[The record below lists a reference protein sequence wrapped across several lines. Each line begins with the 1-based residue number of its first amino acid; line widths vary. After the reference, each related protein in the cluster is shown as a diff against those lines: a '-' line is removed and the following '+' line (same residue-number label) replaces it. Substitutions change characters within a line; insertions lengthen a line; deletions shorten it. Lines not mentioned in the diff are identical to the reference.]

1 MALFRPARLLRRPV
15 QWRQLRPVLD
25 ADADRADLEL
35 RLIKL
40 LLKDRAR
47 VHPLPATAAHADKV
61 FIQSLSVS
69 SEGDHNIRW
78 TNALVRHATR
88 SR

>member
-1 MALFRPARLLRRPV
+1 L
-15 QWRQLRPVLD
+15 LD

-47 VHPLPATAAHADKV
+47 VHPFADNGG
-61 FIQSLSVS
+61 S
-69 SEGDHNIRW
+69 
-78 TNALVRHATR
+78 
-88 SR
+88 

>member
-1 MALFRPARLLRRPV
+1 L
-15 QWRQLRPVLD
+15 LD

-47 VHPLPATAAHADKV
+47 VHPSAGNGRFWRKAV
-61 FIQSLSVS
+61 
-69 SEGDHNIRW
+69 IRR
-78 TNALVRHATR
+78 NNDVG
-88 SR
+88 

>member
-1 MALFRPARLLRRPV
+1 L
-15 QWRQLRPVLD
+15 LD

-47 VHPLPATAAHADKV
+47 VHPFADDGGSWRILLQKSQKAQRL
-61 FIQSLSVS
+61 I
-69 SEGDHNIRW
+69 
-78 TNALVRHATR
+78 
-88 SR
+88 SRQRTKQAKIANQ